1 MKKFKAIMV
10 FVTVPD
16 RKTADKITRTIL
28 EEKLA
33 ACVSISKS
41 IDSFYWWKNKIEH
54 SKELLLT
61 MKTAKAKFA
70 GVEKCVK
77 SLHPYEVPEII
88 EVEISR
94 GSKEYLEWINEYGG

>member
-1 MKKFKAIMV
+1 MKKFKVIMV

-70 GVEKCVK
+70 GIEKCIK
-77 SLHPYEVPEII
+77 SLHPYEVPEITA
-88 EVEISR
+88 VEISC
-94 GSKEYLEWINEYGG
+94 GTKDYLGWIDEYVG